1 MAIKVKLH
9 RDAFDALRNS
19 GPVLAE
25 LERQGQQVA
34 SRANAMAS
42 RANAMASPTL
52 KGAKGFRDGGPLYVA
67 KPAEAQSHRGRV
79 GVITSNAA
87 AMIDNRKHQT
97 LLKALK
103 G

>member
-34 SRANAMAS
+34 SRG
-42 RANAMASPTL
+42 NAMASPTL
-52 KGAKGFRDGGPLYVA
+52 KGAKGFHDGGPLYVA

-97 LLKALK
+97 LLRALK

>member
-25 LERQGQQVA
+25 LERQGRQVA
-34 SRANAMAS
+34 A
-42 RANAMASPTL
+42 RANAMASPTP
-52 KGAKGFRDGGPLYVA
+52 KGAKGFRDGGPVYMA

-97 LLKALK
+97 LLRALK

>member
-9 RDAFDALRNS
+9 RDAFDTLRNS

-34 SRANAMAS
+34 DHA
-42 RANAMASPTL
+42 
-52 KGAKGFRDGGPLYVA
+52 VC
-67 KPAEAQSHRGRV
+67 
-79 GVITSNAA
+79 AA
-87 AMIDNRKHQT
+87 AMLDNRKHQT
-97 LLKALK
+97 LLRALK

>member
-9 RDAFDALRNS
+9 RDAFDTLRNS

-25 LERQGQQVA
+25 LERQGQ
-34 SRANAMAS
+34 
-42 RANAMASPTL
+42 P
-52 KGAKGFRDGGPLYVA
+52 GAKGFRDGGPLYMA
-67 KPAEAQSHRGRV
+67 KPAEVQSHRGRV

-97 LLKALK
+97 LLRALK

>member
-9 RDAFDALRNS
+9 RDAFDTLRNS

-34 SRANAMAS
+34 DHA
-42 RANAMASPTL
+42 
-52 KGAKGFRDGGPLYVA
+52 VC
-67 KPAEAQSHRGRV
+67 
-79 GVITSNAA
+79 AA

-97 LLKALK
+97 LLRALK

>member
-9 RDAFDALRNS
+9 RDAFDVLRNS

-25 LERQGQQVA
+25 LERQGQAVA
-34 SRANAMAS
+34 A

-52 KGAKGFRDGGPLYVA
+52 KGASGFRDGGPLYAA

-97 LLKALK
+97 LLRALK

>member
-1 MAIKVKLH
+1 MAIKAKLR
-9 RDAFDALRNS
+9 RDEFDALRNG
-19 GPVLAE
+19 GPVLGE
-25 LERQGQQVA
+25 LERQGRQVA
-34 SRANAMAS
+34 D

-97 LLKALK
+97 LLRALK

>member
-42 RANAMASPTL
+42 PTS

-97 LLKALK
+97 LLRALK